1 MKKEHVVL
9 DFVKI
14 PFAHK
19 IEVGRN
25 VETQMKSN
33 PSFATPDVPYTD
45 MKAGTDLLEVRYMAS
60 LSGGKV
66 ETALLH
72 QADDAWVDNM
82 RTQAY
87 YVDRIAKGDSA
98 IILSSGF
105 NLSKQPSPSTRAEF
119 SVELGEMSGSVL
131 LRRQKVDGARSY
143 IWQLYMGEFP
153 ANETDWTNVQVT
165 TQVSVILSRL
175 LPLNKYWFRVAAVTA
190 SGTSAFS
197 IPIMQVVI

>member
-25 VETQMKSN
+25 VESQMKLN
-33 PSFATPDVPYTD
+33 PNFATPDVPYID
-45 MKAGTDLLEVRYMAS
+45 MKAGTDLLETRYMVF

-72 QADDAWVDNM
+72 QADDAWVNNM

-87 YVDRIAKGDSA
+87 YVDRIANGDSA
-98 IILSSGF
+98 VILSSGF
-105 NLSKQPSPSTRAEF
+105 NLAKQPSPSVRPEF
-119 SVELGEMSGSVL
+119 SVELGEMSGSVV

-143 IWQLYMGEFP
+143 IWQCFMGEFP
-153 ANETDWTNVQVT
+153 ANETDWINAQVT
-165 TQVSVILSRL
+165 SQVSVILTGL
-175 LPLNKYWFRVAAVTA
+175 LPMNKYWFRVAVVTA
-190 SGTSAFS
+190 SGTSAFCT
-197 IPIMQVVI
+197 PIVQVVI